1 MTYNL
6 LHPLVLAKCLV
17 LTGLVSST
25 CQWAAAQSLDGLSEK
40 DFLSEMPIVLSVSRL
55 PQRLDD
61 TPGAVTIL
69 DRDMIRRSGARDVA
83 DLLRLVPGFQTSA
96 SFESVAPMA
105 SYHGGFDAYSNRIQL
120 LVDGRSAYSPYF
132 IGTVAPGLQ
141 SVALQDIERI
151 EVLRGSN
158 SAAYGARAVLGVINI
173 VTRHTGDTIGTQV
186 SVTGGENSIRD
197 ARARLGWGQENATY
211 RLTIDRR
218 ADAGLEGA
226 NGHNKLERINFRADL
241 SPNASEEIQL
251 RTGGMSITSGRGLLE
266 VNGKPQIG
274 NPFRDSSFGASYAHL
289 DWRRSLGEDADLAFS
304 ASHTREFYRD
314 SFPYDLRRFGIN
326 DTYIIGL
333 GGRATN
339 NTVSL
344 QHTFRQ
350 GPGLRVVWGGE
361 FRREQVTSLPL
372 YNTTAAFKTDFT
384 RLFGNAE
391 WRIHPDLILNAGA
404 MAERS
409 SDSGD
414 SVAPRVMLNW
424 HLAPGQTLRAGVSRG
439 YRPPSTFEKYA
450 DVRYVYGGKL
460 LDVSVLS
467 SGNLKPESV
476 LARELGYMLDV
487 PQLGL
492 GLDVRAFHEQMK
504 GIIEQINSDRR
515 APKTYANVGD
525 FAIRGLEYQL
535 KWRPWRGGE
544 LNFNQAFI
552 DIGSPDLG
560 SEYAAPK
567 HASTLGLSQTLP
579 NGIELT
585 VLHQNSS
592 KFTPQATQTGDMF
605 ARKRTDVRVS
615 APLQVGRHRG
625 ELAIVVQNLG
635 GPYQDLRPQFTFQ
648 RKAFVTLT
656 FQN

>member
-1 MTYNL
+1 M
-6 LHPLVLAKCLV
+6 
-17 LTGLVSST
+17 
-25 CQWAAAQSLDGLSEK
+25 
-40 DFLSEMPIVLSVSRL
+40 
-55 PQRLDD
+55 
-61 TPGAVTIL
+61 
-69 DRDMIRRSGARDVA
+69 
-83 DLLRLVPGFQTSA
+83 
-96 SFESVAPMA
+96 
-105 SYHGGFDAYSNRIQL
+105 
-120 LVDGRSAYSPYF
+120 
-132 IGTVAPGLQ
+132 
-141 SVALQDIERI
+141 QDIERI

-173 VTRHTGDTIGTQV
+173 VTRHTGDSIGTQV

-197 ARARLGWGQENATY
+197 AQARLGWGREGATY
-211 RLTIDRR
+211 RLTVDRR

-241 SPNASEEIQL
+241 SPNATDEIQL
-251 RTGGMSITSGRGLLE
+251 RTGGMSITSGRGLLDI
-266 VNGKPQIG
+266 NSKSYIG
-274 NPFRDSSFGASYAHL
+274 NPLRDSSFGASYAHL

-314 SFPYDLRRFGIN
+314 SFPYDLRVFGIN
-326 DTYIIGL
+326 DIYIVGL

-361 FRREQVTSLPL
+361 FRREQVESLPL
-372 YNTTAAFKTDFT
+372 YNTTAAFRTDFT

-391 WRIHPDLILNAGA
+391 WRIRPDLVLNAGA

-439 YRPPSTFEKYA
+439 YRPPSTLEMYA
-450 DVRYVYGGKL
+450 DVRYVYAGKL
-460 LDVSVLS
+460 LDVSVLP

-476 LARELGYMLDV
+476 LARELGYMLDA
-487 PQLGL
+487 PHLGI
-492 GLDVRAFHEQMK
+492 GLDVRVFHEQMT
-504 GIIEQINSDRR
+504 GIIEQINSSRK
-515 APKTYANVGD
+515 APKTYANSGD
-525 FAIRGLEYQL
+525 FGIRGLEYQL

-544 LNFNQAFI
+544 LNFNQAFF

-560 SEYAAPK
+560 TEYAAPK
-567 HASTLGLSQTLP
+567 RASTLVISQTLP
-579 NGIELT
+579 NGVELT
-585 VLHQNSS
+585 LLHQNTS
-592 KFTPQATQTGDMF
+592 KFTPQATQTGEVF
-605 ARKRTDVRVS
+605 ARKRTDIRLS

-625 ELAIVVQNLG
+625 ELAMVVQNVG
-635 GPYQDLRPQFTFQ
+635 APYPDLRPMFTFERQ
-648 RKAFVTLT
+648 AFMTLT
-656 FQN
+656 FEN